1 MSTFR
6 TNLGMGKLGS
16 VDCPKTEPKQW
27 LELHSSGFK
36 IYLPQKLKKGHEG
49 KMNLKYTDLVQSSTR
64 MPREVKMAEKAQIL
78 PNSAQGPHPPPPS

>member
-1 MSTFR
+1 MW
-6 TNLGMGKLGS
+6 KLGS
-16 VDCPKTEPKQW
+16 VDCPKTEPKQR

-49 KMNLKYTDLVQSSTR
+49 KMNLKGTDLVQSSTR
-64 MPREVKMAEKAQIL
+64 VPGEVQMAEKAQIL